1 VFVTTSEPDDVKRAV
16 ILAAGRGQRLAVE
29 GRPGPKCLL
38 QFGGMTLLERQLRE
52 LHACGV
58 TDTVVATGYAHEE
71 IEREL
76 DRLDLPRPALVR
88 NERYELG
95 SMLTVDVVGPHLT
108 AGGTVLLMDAD
119 VLCDARVLAPLVH
132 APSANALLVDRDF
145 EPGEEPVKVLLRGG
159 VPVDLAKRPDPDL
172 PHDDVGESVGF
183 FRLGEA
189 AAAALAGIVRASVA
203 AGGAALPHEDAV
215 RELVRAGEHPFT
227 AVDVTGAPWTEID
240 FPHDVERARDL
251 VLPRL
256 TPTSP
261 EV

>member
-1 VFVTTSEPDDVKRAV
+1 MRTRTGESMRAV
-16 ILAAGRGQRLAVE
+16 ILAAGRGKRLE
-29 GRPGPKCLL
+29 TRERPGPKCLL
-38 QFGGMTLLERQLRE
+38 RFGGMSLLERQLRE

-58 TDTVVATGYAHEE
+58 TQVVVATGYAHEE

-76 DRLDLPRPALVR
+76 DLLDLPRPTLVR

-95 SMLTVDVVGPHLT
+95 SMLTVDVVGPQLT

-119 VLCDARVLAPLVH
+119 VLCDARVVGPLVH

-145 EPGEEPVKVLLRGG
+145 EPGEEPVKVLLREG
-159 VPVDLAKRPDPDL
+159 VPVDLAKRPDSDL
-172 PHDDVGESVGF
+172 PHDAVGESVGF

-189 AAAALAGIVRASVA
+189 AAAALAGIVRVSVT

-215 RELVRAGEHPFT
+215 RDLLRAGEHRFA

-240 FPHDVERARDL
+240 FSHDVERARAD

-256 TPTSP
+256 TL